1 MESDQTP
8 EPGVTIKTPQANE
21 RGGASKRSLT
31 AGNLL
36 QMIFFALVIRPF
48 LAVFIGL
55 RVQGREHLPPS
66 GPFILIANHS
76 SHLDT
81 VSLLS
86 LFPLNRLRRIRPVA
100 AADYFDRNKVISILS
115 RTLFNILPIARKHI
129 TAGNNPVRQMSAAL
143 EAGDSL
149 IIFPEGTRGT
159 GEDLGEFRSGVA
171 HLLEKMP
178 DVCVLPAYL
187 INMGR
192 SLPKGEFLPVPFFCE
207 IRLGWPIN
215 IQGNRREITAVLEA
229 AVRRLKDGPSA

>member
-8 EPGVTIKTPQANE
+8 EAGITPKTTSTNE
-21 RGGASKRSLT
+21 GGHVSKRWLT
-31 AGNLL
+31 AGNLV

-48 LAVFIGL
+48 LALFIGL
-55 RVQGREHLPPS
+55 RVRGREHLPPS

-100 AADYFDRNKVISILS
+100 AADYFDRNKVISVLS
-115 RTLFNILPIARKHI
+115 RTLFNILPIVRTHI
-129 TAGNNPVRQMSAAL
+129 TAENNPIRQMRAAL

-159 GEDLGEFRSGVA
+159 GEELGEFRSGVA
-171 HLLEKMP
+171 HLLEKTP
-178 DVCVLPAYL
+178 DLCVVPAYL

-207 IRLGWPIN
+207 IRLGRPIS
-215 IQGNRREITAVLEA
+215 IQGNRREITALLEA
-229 AVRRLKDGPSA
+229 AVRELKDSV

>member
-1 MESDQTP
+1 MENDQIP
-8 EPGVTIKTPQANE
+8 EAGITTKTPPTNE
-21 RGGASKRSLT
+21 SGQASKRALT
-31 AGNLL
+31 VGNLV
-36 QMIFFALVIRPF
+36 QMIFFAFVIRPF
-48 LAVFIGL
+48 LALFIGL
-55 RVQGREHLPPS
+55 RVRGREHLPAS
-66 GPFILIANHS
+66 GTFILIANHS

-100 AADYFDRNKVISILS
+100 AADYFDRNKVISVLS

-129 TAGNNPVRQMSAAL
+129 TAENNPIRQMREAM

-159 GEDLGEFRSGVA
+159 GEELGEFRSGVA

-178 DVCVLPAYL
+178 EACVVPSYL

-192 SLPKGEFLPVPFFCE
+192 SLPKGEFIPVPFFCE
-207 IRLGWPIN
+207 IRLGKPLR
-215 IQGNRREITAVLEA
+215 IQGNRREITALLEA
-229 AVRRLKDGPSA
+229 AVRELKDAVI